1 MCLKLLFLLMPFYSW
16 LAFHLARVMGVNGE
30 GEVGS
35 PQVLSYLLPTKLKY
49 VCVVGEVDR
58 VGSSVLQL

>member
-1 MCLKLLFLLMPFYSW
+1 MPLYSW

-35 PQVLSYLLPTKLKY
+35 PQVLSHLLPTKLKY